1 MQHKRNGIT
10 TRSLVLTAVL
20 SATAFLL
27 MFIDFSIPALIP
39 SFIKMDISD
48 LPALLGS
55 FLLGPIY
62 GIVIS
67 ALKNLLILV
76 IKGTSTAF
84 VGELSNFLLGTI
96 FSVSA
101 GLLHRRWK
109 KIRGA
114 AFSAVAGAF
123 FMAVASVPLNYFL
136 TYPAYEVAY
145 GMPMETIISLYQS
158 ILPAADTL
166 LKCLVIFNLPFT
178 LCKGLLDAALCIA
191 LYRPMAA
198 LLHRRTTI

>member
-1 MQHKRNGIT
+1 MQHKRKSIT

-67 ALKNLLILV
+67 ALKNLLIL
-76 IKGTSTAF
+76 
-84 VGELSNFLLGTI
+84 LL
-96 FSVSA
+96 F
-101 GLLHRRWK
+101 
-109 KIRGA
+109 
-114 AFSAVAGAF
+114 
-123 FMAVASVPLNYFL
+123 
-136 TYPAYEVAY
+136 
-145 GMPMETIISLYQS
+145 
-158 ILPAADTL
+158 
-166 LKCLVIFNLPFT
+166 
-178 LCKGLLDAALCIA
+178 
-191 LYRPMAA
+191 
-198 LLHRRTTI
+198 